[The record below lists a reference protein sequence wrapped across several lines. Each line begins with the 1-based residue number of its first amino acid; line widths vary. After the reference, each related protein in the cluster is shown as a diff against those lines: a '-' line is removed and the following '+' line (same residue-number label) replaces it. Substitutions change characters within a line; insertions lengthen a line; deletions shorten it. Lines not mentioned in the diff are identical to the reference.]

1 MTAKSHTHIYLF
13 IYLYV
18 IYLFCVSFF
27 FINVEE
33 ASARFGGYIKP
44 VDRQIKMRATLVQ
57 WKKEQ
62 NAATFSLACQTMHK
76 LFANIRRTPHE
87 AKYRRINTKN
97 AVLRDRL
104 LGLPGA
110 IDFLKRVNFDFEEV
124 VDEVDKEG
132 EEGVLVMGEDKVD
145 LPVLDAALEVIDS
158 ALNNPMF
165 GVL

>member
-1 MTAKSHTHIYLF
+1 
-13 IYLYV
+13 
-18 IYLFCVSFF
+18 
-27 FINVEE
+27 
-33 ASARFGGYIKP
+33 
-44 VDRQIKMRATLVQ
+44 
-57 WKKEQ
+57 
-62 NAATFSLACQTMHK
+62 MHK
-76 LFANIRRTPHE
+76 LVANICRTPHE